1 MTSKPATI
9 DDVARRAGVS
19 IATVSRAL
27 QKPNIVSD
35 SAREKVF
42 EAVEELGYTANVM
55 ARNLRRNRTNMA
67 VVLVPNIGNPF
78 FSEILAGIESAA
90 SARNYNILIGD
101 TENDPARE
109 REYAAFVRGHQA
121 DGLILL
127 NGRLPSLPGDRRDGA
142 NLQTSAMP
150 PIVVACERIPE
161 SALPTVC
168 FDNTGGA
175 RSATAY
181 LIRMGHRRI
190 AHITGPPDNILTQDR
205 LAGYQAAL
213 GDAKIPLDENLI
225 IEGDFSIESGRA
237 AIRLLGAL
245 GEFPTAVFCA
255 NDEMAIGAI
264 AAIKAAGKRVPE
276 DVSVIGFDDIQFADA
291 VDPPLTTVHQP
302 RAEIGQTA
310 MNLLLDVLDGNPIAQ
325 KTRVLDGGLRKRDS
339 VAPPRA

>member
-27 QKPNIVSD
+27 QKPDIVSD
-35 SAREKVF
+35 SARAKVF
-42 EAVEELGYTANVM
+42 KAVEELGYTANVM
-55 ARNLRRNRTNMA
+55 ARNLRRKRTNMA

-90 SARNYNILIGD
+90 SARDYNILIGD

-127 NGRLPSLPGDRRDGA
+127 NGRLPSLPSDRSDGDT
-142 NLQTSAMP
+142 LKVSAMP
-150 PIVVACERIPE
+150 PIVVACERIPG
-161 SALPTVC
+161 STLPTVC

-190 AHITGPPDNILTQDR
+190 AHITGPPENILTQDR

-213 GDAKIPLDENLI
+213 EDANLPLEEKLI

-245 GEFPTAVFCA
+245 GELPTAVFCA
-255 NDEMAIGAI
+255 SDEMAIGAI
-264 AAIKAAGKRVPE
+264 ATIKAAGKRVPE
-276 DVSVIGFDDIQFADA
+276 DVSVIGFDDIQFANA

-325 KTRVLDGGLRKRDS
+325 KTRVLTGALRKRDS